1 MVVNTLF
8 RMDEMTLLLILHT
21 KRFNEVTGLA
31 MAQCPKWMFYIY
43 IFTLK
48 KEVFAKVMFSTYNV
62 KDNDF

>member
-1 MVVNTLF
+1 MKLQAWLWPSVPSGCF
-8 RMDEMTLLLILHT
+8 
-21 KRFNEVTGLA
+21 
-31 MAQCPKWMFYIY
+31 IY